1 VARFQRPRQDGVEQ
15 HATSIELF
23 YDLVFVFA
31 VTQVSHL
38 LLHHLSWAGAAEAG
52 LVLLMVWW
60 AWNYTAWV
68 TNELDPDSVAVRGL
82 MITIT
87 LVTLVMAIA
96 IPGAFGAHV
105 VLFACSYVAIQVGRH
120 LFLTFVSGTP
130 GSVERE
136 RSLHIL
142 VWFVASGVFWVAGAL
157 VPSPARYVLWVVALA
172 IDYSAP
178 MFLYRVPG
186 RPRLAHDTWDVESAH
201 FAERF
206 QLFVIIAIGES
217 IVVTGATT
225 SDLALTATRVSA
237 LAVAFLASAAFWW
250 LYFDF
255 VARIA
260 QRRLELTNVADRT
273 KLARDGYTYLHVFMV
288 AGIIVAAVGDG
299 LVIARPTGHP
309 PADQVIAIVAG
320 PALYLLAHTAF
331 RLRLAGSISTK
342 RLTGAVACM
351 LLGLVG
357 TTMPSLLL
365 LVLLLVVL
373 VAVIASEVLSA
384 HRRRIRGEP
393 SPLER
398 LETTVS

>member
-1 VARFQRPRQDGVEQ
+1 VARFQRPRQEGVEQ

-38 LLHHLSWAGAAEAG
+38 LLHHLTWAGAAQAG
-52 LVLLMVWW
+52 IVLLMVWW

-68 TNELDPDSVAVRGL
+68 TNELDPDSIAVRGL
-82 MITIT
+82 MISIT

-96 IPGAFGAHV
+96 IPGAFGPHA

-120 LFLTFVSGTP
+120 VFLTFASGTP

-142 VWFVASGVFWVAGAL
+142 VWFAFSGLFWIAGAL
-157 VPSPARYVLWVVALA
+157 VAAPARYVLWVAALA
-172 IDYSAP
+172 IDYLAP

-225 SDLALTATRVSA
+225 SELPLTATRVSA

-260 QRRLELTNVADRT
+260 QRRLELTSVADRT
-273 KLARDGYTYLHVFMV
+273 LLARDGYTYLHVLMV

-299 LVIARPTGHP
+299 LVIARPTGNLP
-309 PADQVIAIVAG
+309 SNEVLAVVAG

-342 RLTGAVACM
+342 RLGGAIACM
-351 LLGLVG
+351 LLGFAG
-357 TTMPSLLL
+357 TAMPSLLL
-365 LVLLLVVL
+365 LLLVLAVL
-373 VAVIASEVLSA
+373 VAVIAAEVMA
-384 HRRRIRGEP
+384 GHRRRARGEP

-398 LETTVS
+398 LEALR

>member
-68 TNELDPDSVAVRGL
+68 TNELDPDSIAVRGL
-82 MITIT
+82 MIAIT

-96 IPGAFGAHV
+96 IPGAFGPHAF
-105 VLFACSYVAIQVGRH
+105 LFACTYVVIQVGRT

-130 GSVERE
+130 GSIERE
-136 RSLHIL
+136 RALHIL
-142 VWFVASGVFWVAGAL
+142 FWFLASGVFWIAGGITPAPAQYALWIVAL
-157 VPSPARYVLWVVALA
+157 V

-178 MFLYRVPG
+178 LFLYRIPG
-186 RPRLAHDTWDVESAH
+186 RAPLRHDTWDVESAH

-225 SDLALTATRVSA
+225 SDLTLTATRVTA
-237 LAVAFLASAAFWW
+237 LSVAFLASAAFWW

-260 QRRLELTNVADRT
+260 QRRLEVTSTPDRT
-273 KLARDGYTYLHVFMV
+273 KLARDGYTYLHVLMV

-299 LVIARPTGHP
+299 LVIARPTDRLP
-309 PADQVIAIVAG
+309 TNEVIAIVAG
-320 PALYLLAHTAF
+320 PALYLLAHAAF
-331 RLRLAGSISTK
+331 RLRLAGSVSTK
-342 RLTGAVACM
+342 RLSGAVACA

-357 TTMPSLLL
+357 GFMPSLLL
-365 LVLLLVVL
+365 LVLLLAVL
-373 VAVIASEVLSA
+373 VAVIASEVLSG
-384 HRRRIRGEP
+384 HRRRARGEP

-398 LETTVS
+398 LETAT